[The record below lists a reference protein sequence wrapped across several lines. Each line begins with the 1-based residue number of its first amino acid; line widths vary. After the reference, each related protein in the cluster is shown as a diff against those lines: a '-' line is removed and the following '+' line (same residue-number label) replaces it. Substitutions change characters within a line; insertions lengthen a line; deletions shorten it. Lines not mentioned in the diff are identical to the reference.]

1 MTLTINKDI
10 LLTSLHHQKPFGL
23 DAFYQANRKAKPVVV
38 FIHGFNAFKDWGHFN
53 LVAEA
58 FADAGFVF
66 VKFNLSHNGTTPTRP
81 TEFVDLQAYGN
92 DKFSIDLDDIG
103 LVLDYLHQSDC
114 PFAKEMN
121 LEKISLVGHSRGGA
135 LVMLKASEDARIKSM
150 ATWASIKS
158 TRHFWTKENI
168 EKVSKEGVIYYLN
181 GRTKQKLPLYYA
193 YYEDT
198 LLNEERLDVEKA
210 MRSLKIPALIAH
222 GDADESVPTAF
233 VHTLKEWKPDAE
245 LFLVE
250 GAAHTFGAYH
260 PYLADKL
267 PEAAALLTQ
276 KTIDFLLAK

>member
-1 MTLTINKDI
+1 MTFTINKDI

-23 DAFYQANRKAKPVVV
+23 DAFYQANAQAKPVVV

-53 LVAEA
+53 LIAES
-58 FADAGFVF
+58 FARAGFVF

-81 TEFVDLQAYGN
+81 TDFVDLQAYGN

-103 LVLDYLHQSDC
+103 LVLDYLQQPSC

-135 LVMLKASEDARIKSM
+135 LVMLKAGEDPRIKSI

-168 EKVSKEGVIYYLN
+168 KEVSQKGVVYYYN
-181 GRTKQKLPLYYA
+181 GRTEQNLPLYYA
-193 YYEDT
+193 YYEDV

-210 MRSLKIPALIAH
+210 MRSLRIPALIAH

-250 GAAHTFGAYH
+250 GATHTFGAYH
-260 PYLADKL
+260 PYPENEL
-267 PEAAALLTQ
+267 PAAAALLTQ
-276 KTIDFLLAK
+276 KTIDFFQSK